1 MSSKSVLSQLS
12 GWLYKLFKPVQPD
25 ALVVKQPILSQQAI
39 NQLGESL
46 SQMVPKATLNPK
58 ASESLKQGEQGSRFL
73 GSGMEYEESRLYQP
87 GDEVRRINWRLMART
102 GQAYTKL
109 FQEERQES
117 WTLLVDQRQSM
128 RFGTQQ
134 RLKVT
139 QAVRVAGYYAW
150 QAQTAGLPIDAIRLS
165 ENVKSTPIFEGRSS
179 FEQLMEFLS
188 IPQPPMTV
196 QKEPRLHDELLE
208 CQKRLQVGSRLI
220 IISDFQDLD
229 DATLNVMAALQQKVM
244 LKAVLVYDAV
254 EKHLPAIS
262 GLKLK
267 GLSGRTQAHSLT
279 HQDYQAYETWAQQY
293 FETLRQKLSNVGVT
307 LIEISTQDDLLKLHN
322 QPGSAQTAGAA

>member
-1 MSSKSVLSQLS
+1 MSSKSVLFNVNRLS
-12 GWLYKLFKPVQPD
+12 DWLRQLFKPVQPD
-25 ALVVKQPILSQQAI
+25 TVAVRQPILSQKDI
-39 NQLGESL
+39 HQLGEML
-46 SQMVPKATLNPK
+46 SQMVPKATPNPK

-128 RFGTQQ
+128 RFGTRQ

-150 QAQTAGLPIDAIRLS
+150 QAQMAGLPVDAIRLA
-165 ENVKSTPIFEGRSS
+165 ETVKSTPIFEGRSS
-179 FEQLMEFLS
+179 YEQLMEFLS
-188 IPQPPMTV
+188 VPQPPMTV
-196 QKEPRLHDELLE
+196 TKEPRLHDELLE

-254 EKHLPAIS
+254 EKQLPAIS
-262 GLKLK
+262 GLKLQ
-267 GLSGRTQAHSLT
+267 GLNGQTQAHSLT
-279 HQDYQAYETWAQQY
+279 HQDYVAYEAWASQY
-293 FETLRQKLSNVGVT
+293 FETLRQKLSRVGVT
-307 LIEISTQDDLLKLHN
+307 LIEISTQDDLLNLHRHV
-322 QPGSAQTAGAA
+322 GFAGAA

>member
-1 MSSKSVLSQLS
+1 MATSFSSRALASFFSALAK
-12 GWLYKLFKPVQPD
+12 WLKPVQPNLL
-25 ALVVKQPILSQQAI
+25 AVKQPILSQQAI
-39 NQLGESL
+39 HQLGEML
-46 SQMVPKATLNPK
+46 SQMVPKPMPNPK
-58 ASESLKQGEQGSRFL
+58 ASDSIKQGEQGSRFL

-150 QAQTAGLPIDAIRLS
+150 QAQMAGLPVDAIRMA
-165 ENVKSTPIFEGRSS
+165 ETVKSTPIFEGRSS
-179 FEQLMEFLS
+179 YEELMEFLS
-188 IPQPPMTV
+188 IPQPPLTV
-196 QKEPRLHDELLE
+196 AKEPRLRDELLE

-229 DATLNVMAALQQKVM
+229 EDTLNLMAALQQKVM
-244 LKAVLVYDAV
+244 LKAVLVYDQV

-267 GLSGRTQAHSLT
+267 GLRSGTDAHSLT
-279 HQDYQAYETWAQQY
+279 HQDYAAYEAWAEGY
-293 FETLRQKLSNVGVT
+293 FAELRHKLSRVGVT
-307 LIEISTQDDLLKLHN
+307 LLEISTTDELWALHS
-322 QPGSAQTAGAA
+322 QPVAEVN

>member
-1 MSSKSVLSQLS
+1 MAKFASIRSLTRVFSVLTK
-12 GWLYKLFKPVQPD
+12 WFKPIQPD
-25 ALVVKQPILSQQAI
+25 GLAVKQPILLQKDI
-39 NQLGESL
+39 LRLGEML
-46 SQMVPKATLNPK
+46 SQMVPKATPNPK

-102 GQAYTKL
+102 GKAYTKL

-128 RFGTQQ
+128 RFGTHQ

-150 QAQTAGLPIDAIRLS
+150 QAQTMGLPIDAIRMS
-165 ENVKSTPIFEGRSS
+165 ENVRCTPIFEGRSS
-179 FEQLMEFLS
+179 YEQLMAFLAG
-188 IPQPPMTV
+188 PQPPLAV
-196 QKEPRLHDELLE
+196 AKEPRLRDELLE

-229 DATLNVMAALQQKVM
+229 EATLKILATLQQKVM
-244 LKAVLVYDAV
+244 LKAILVFDTV
-254 EKHLPAIS
+254 EQQLPAIS
-262 GLKLK
+262 GLKLQ
-267 GLSGRTQAHSLT
+267 GLLSGRQQAHSLT
-279 HQDYQAYETWAQQY
+279 QRDYQAYQTWASQY
-293 FETLRQKLSNVGVT
+293 FESLRHKLASIGVS
-307 LIEISTQDDLLKLHN
+307 LIEISTQDELLKLYPSN
-322 QPGSAQTAGAA
+322 GQGA